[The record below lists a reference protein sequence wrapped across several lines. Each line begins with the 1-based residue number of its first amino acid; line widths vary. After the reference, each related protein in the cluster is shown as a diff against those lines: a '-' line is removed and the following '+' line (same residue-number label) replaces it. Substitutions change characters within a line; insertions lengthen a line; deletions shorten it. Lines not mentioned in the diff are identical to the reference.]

1 MQRVLSS
8 LFLAGRRSYSYSD
21 EPQYHTKYFVAAAYF
36 YQLLHCAAGV
46 GVCFGGVYLLEEDG
60 DVDVI
65 FFQLLH

>member
-36 YQLLHCAAGV
+36 YQVLHCAAGV
-46 GVCFGGVYLLEEDG
+46 GVCFWVFTCWKKKMEMLM
-60 DVDVI
+60 
-65 FFQLLH
+65 